1 MSRWSCL
8 TRVRWRAVATP
19 QWLGRPRLLST
30 HPSVEHVRV
39 PCASAGHITVSLHN
53 ISNHDPSTP
62 LVIVLPPFSRQET
75 SSANQLPSC
84 FQDYPTAVI
93 NYRWQGQE
101 QKGDERP
108 EHPLHWPTP
117 LHDVNFGYSWI
128 MNNLGSG
135 TDASAKPRHAYVYG
149 SYLGASLAA
158 GLALT
163 ESHVP
168 APPRPMTVRGL
179 IAYNGIY
186 NWTMFLPD
194 HPVQRLRS
202 ESSSR
207 RRRRRGLAS
216 AFVNLNEDAIE
227 EEGIFTDLKHHAP
240 GLFADPSN
248 LFDPFAS
255 ACFFFHSANLHVP
268 DDFTTPLSASAPV
281 STLSSEFTAAIDA
294 LANRS
299 PSPST
304 SAEWG
309 GGGGEE
315 GDGETAAELLSRA
328 AHLAKQQ
335 KPPRKSYLVF
345 PPRDSTLRLPR
356 ALFLYSSP
364 QYGPRPPAGFSDS
377 SSSSRSR
384 RKQGRN
390 SFAAQTAELAGLM
403 MRSLDLHELR
413 RRGGGTGRPGKQFPR
428 KDITAGANAM
438 KEEGEGVADG
448 EEDRWKEIE
457 RRVQTFEVS
466 LPSSPSSFSFE
477 EGLGLEGE
485 AEQVIA
491 EWLREKIDE
500 DFGGEE
506 EEEEEGRDGP

>member
-1 MSRWSCL
+1 MSRWPCL
-8 TRVRWRAVATP
+8 TRVRWRVVVTR
-19 QWLGRPRLLST
+19 QWFGRPRLLST
-30 HPSVEHVRV
+30 HSSVEHVRV

-53 ISNHDPSTP
+53 VSNHDTSTP

-75 SSANQLPSC
+75 SSASQLPSC

-135 TDASAKPRHAYVYG
+135 TDASATPRPAYVYG

-168 APPRPMTVRGL
+168 APSQPMTVCGL

-202 ESSSR
+202 KSSS

-216 AFVNLNEDAIE
+216 PFTNLNEDPIE

-240 GLFADPSN
+240 GLFAEPSN

-268 DDFTTPLSASAPV
+268 DDFTTPLSASGPV

-294 LANRS
+294 LANPS

-304 SAEWG
+304 SAEG
-309 GGGGEE
+309 GGGKGEE
-315 GDGETAAELLSRA
+315 EDGETAAELLSRA

-335 KPPRKSYLVF
+335 KPPRKGYLVF
-345 PPRDSTLRLPR
+345 PPRDSTLRLPP

-364 QYGPRPPAGFSDS
+364 QYGPHPPAGSDS
-377 SSSSRSR
+377 SSRNR
-384 RKQGRN
+384 RKQSRN

-403 MRSLDLHELR
+403 MRSLDRHELR
-413 RRGGGTGRPGKQFPR
+413 RRGGGGGGTGRPGKQFPP
-428 KDITAGANAM
+428 KGITAGANAT

-448 EEDRWKEIE
+448 EEEDRWKEIE
-457 RRVQTFEVS
+457 RRVQTFEVPLSSS
-466 LPSSPSSFSFE
+466 LSSSPSSFSFE
-477 EGLGLEGE
+477 EGLGLDGE

-506 EEEEEGRDGP
+506 GRNGS